1 MRIPRS
7 SVSVLVAAISL
18 AAFSA
23 GCHSSA
29 PAPESGAAAAT
40 SAAKFT
46 AIDPATAGV
55 VSGTIHFAG
64 AAPQR
69 VSIDMAQDP
78 ACSLSDKPN
87 LTEQF
92 MVHDGGLGNVYV
104 YIKSGL
110 GERVYAPPTTPVI
123 LDQQSCRYVPH
134 VIAVMAGQPIE
145 VHNSDS
151 TMHNVHPM
159 PTVAGNPASDITQA
173 PHGDP
178 VRTVYAKPEIM
189 MPVRCNNHPWMEAF
203 INVAPSP
210 FYAVSDENGHFEI
223 KGLPPGTYTLAAI
236 HEKLGEQD
244 ATVAVRSQNTTAAE
258 LTFKKQ

>member
-1 MRIPRS
+1 M
-7 SVSVLVAAISL
+7 
-18 AAFSA
+18 
-23 GCHSSA
+23 SSA
-29 PAPESGAAAAT
+29 S
-40 SAAKFT
+40 AKFS

-55 VSGTIHFAG
+55 ISGTVHFAG
-64 AAPQR
+64 TPPQR
-69 VSIDMAQDP
+69 IPIDMGQDP

-87 LTEQF
+87 LTEQYV
-92 MVHDGGLGNVYV
+92 VHDGGLANVYL

-110 GERVYAPPTTPVI
+110 GDRVYAPTTTPVI
-123 LDQQSCRYVPH
+123 LDQQNCRYVPH

-159 PTVAGNPASDITQA
+159 PTVAGNQTSDITQA

-178 VRTVYAKPEIM
+178 VRQIFSTPEIM
-189 MPVRCNNHPWMEAF
+189 LPVRCNNHPWMEAF
-203 INVAPSP
+203 INVAPNP
-210 FYAVSDENGHFEI
+210 FYAVTDENGHFEI
-223 KGLPPGTYTLAAI
+223 KGLPPGAYTLAAV

-244 ATVAVRSQNTTAAE
+244 MTVTVRSQNTAVAD